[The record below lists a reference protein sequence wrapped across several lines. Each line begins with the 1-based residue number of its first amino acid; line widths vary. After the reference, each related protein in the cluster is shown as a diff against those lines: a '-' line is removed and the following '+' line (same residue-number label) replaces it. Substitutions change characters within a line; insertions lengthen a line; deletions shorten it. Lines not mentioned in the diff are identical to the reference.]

1 MDARDKSLGEAALR
15 FLCRGTQIVGAR
27 WYAGNFFIEIEPV
40 RRSPLMQSQG
50 APPGDLLLTVESRW
64 TVYPRRPDHLPRRE
78 EELPALS
85 LEERLIALARL
96 ADQDIVDASL
106 GDHNPHLI
114 LTFASG
120 SVFFLNGYD
129 EAYECWNLAMVDDL
143 EGFRWSIVAVPGGDI
158 ALFIPKDF
166 SRLQEG

>member
-1 MDARDKSLGEAALR
+1 MEQSYVACNAAGLDRLRILVQQVSDDELGRE
-15 FLCRGTQIVGAR
+15 I
-27 WYAGNFFIEIEPV
+27 AG
-40 RRSPLMQSQG
+40 G
-50 APPGDLLLTVESRW
+50 W

-106 GDHNPHLI
+106 GDHDPHLI

-120 SVFFLNGYD
+120 SVFFLNGYHD
-129 EAYECWNLAMVDDL
+129 AYECWNLAMVDDR
-143 EGFRWSIVAVPGGDI
+143 GRARGGEHHD
-158 ALFIPKDF
+158 
-166 SRLQEG
+166 